1 MRSSRTRH
9 ARGAPSSRATKELL
23 ARMLWNLLVSTLF
36 VLLLLW
42 IIMGTTVVLYIAFG
56 VLAAVIGL
64 CIYIGR
70 MDAEEEEDMR
80 VYDAVHTE

>member
-23 ARMLWNLLVSTLF
+23 AQMLWNCLLSTLF
-36 VLLLLW
+36 ILLLVW

-56 VLAAVIGL
+56 VLAAIIGL
-64 CIYIGR
+64 CVYIGR
-70 MDAEEEEDMR
+70 MDTDEEEDMR
-80 VYDAVHTE
+80 VYDAVHDE